1 MESARMIEDRVPL
14 RRERRR
20 GQTERLGLGAT
31 GDEDKPREEA
41 VEDVV
46 DRRGGRK
53 AIPRRRRQF
62 DEIRTLNRVRVGLP
76 AAARAFARP
85 DVFKAAAGA
94 SVRCLAY
101 SI

>member
-1 MESARMIEDRVPL
+1 MESARMSENCVPL

-31 GDEDKPREEA
+31 GDENKPREEA

-62 DEIRTLNRVRVGLP
+62 DEIGTLDHVRVGLP
-76 AAARAFARP
+76 AAARAFACP
-85 DVFKAAAGA
+85 DVFESAALECADKG
-94 SVRCLAY
+94 LL
-101 SI
+101 